1 MAEHWT
7 CIECSTLYDDS
18 DGDTD
23 EKMMCNKCIDEIK
36 TEKDIKND
44 LYGTEVYGK
53 IERRD
58 PNIRRSS
65 TVHYPDWDMKKKEY
79 VVPPNQRR
87 KQCPKCKSDHPVHTI
102 KDLSDGNWHELK
114 DGSTT
119 IIPDPFKK
127 EKENVKK

>member
-1 MAEHWT
+1 MEEYT
-7 CIECSTLYDDS
+7 CIECENLYNDS

-23 EKMMCNKCIDEIK
+23 ERMCNKCIDEIK

-65 TVHYPDWDMKKKEY
+65 TVHYPDWDMKKKKY
-79 VVPPNQRR
+79 LKVKVPHIHRR
-87 KQCPKCKSDHPVHTI
+87 GYIIVEKTGEP
-102 KDLSDGNWHELK
+102 
-114 DGSTT
+114 TT
-119 IIPDPFKK
+119 ADEHNEKWLN
-127 EKENVKK
+127 EKEAKS